1 MSPYWTVEQIQTIIE
16 MLGEGKP
23 IEEIAEK
30 LHRTVDAITLKA
42 KRLGIEIPEKC
53 RAKNRNIKVTKS
65 GATTTTRVETLP
77 AITPAKELI
86 TMEEMLKIL
95 MGALKLLQQPGI
107 SSLELKRCR
116 AVVSMARS
124 YLSMLKTYER
134 MADLEQWLVNTQ
146 AKILSLT
153 EDQLRHTEDPTEKA
167 RLQKQIAEM
176 KKFLEESAVKHGYKP
191 FEKKPSLIAPP

>member
-1 MSPYWTVEQIQTIIE
+1 MSPYWTFEQIQTFVE

-23 IEEIAEK
+23 VEEIAEK
-30 LHRTVDAITLKA
+30 LHRTVDAIILKA
-42 KRLGIEIPEKC
+42 KRLGMEIPEKC
-53 RAKNRNIKVTKS
+53 RAKNRKIKVTKI
-65 GATTTTRVETLP
+65 GATTTSMETLP

-86 TMEEMLKIL
+86 TMEEMLKVL
-95 MGALKLLQQPGI
+95 LGALELLQQPGI

-167 RLQKQIAEM
+167 RLLKEIAEM

>member
-1 MSPYWTVEQIQTIIE
+1 MSPHWTLEQKQTLIE
-16 MLGEGKP
+16 MLDGGKP

-30 LHRTVDAITLKA
+30 LHRTVDAIILKA
-42 KRLGIEIPEKC
+42 KRLGVDIPEKC
-53 RAKNRNIKVTKS
+53 RAKNRKIKVTKS
-65 GATTTTRVETLP
+65 GATTTTLLP
-77 AITPAKELI
+77 AIKPAQELL
-86 TMEEMLKIL
+86 TMEEMLKVL
-95 MGALKLLQQPGI
+95 LGALELLQQPGI

-153 EDQLRHTEDPTEKA
+153 ETQLKHTEDPTEKA
-167 RLQKQIAEM
+167 RLEKQITEM
-176 KKFLEESAVKHGYKP
+176 KKFLEESAAKHGYKP
-191 FEKKPSLIAPP
+191 FEKKPSLIAPS

>member
-1 MSPYWTVEQIQTIIE
+1 MSPYWTVEQKQTLIE
-16 MLGEGKP
+16 MLDEGRP
-23 IEEIAEK
+23 VEEIAEK
-30 LHRTVDAITLKA
+30 LRRTVDAIILKA
-42 KRLGIEIPEKC
+42 KRLGVDIPEKC
-53 RAKNRNIKVTKS
+53 RAKNRTIKVTKI
-65 GATTTTRVETLP
+65 GATTTRMETLP
-77 AITPAKELI
+77 GLTPAEELL
-86 TMEEMLKIL
+86 TMEEMLKVL

-153 EDQLRHTEDPTEKA
+153 EDQLRHAEDPAKKA
-167 RLQKQIAEM
+167 RLQKEIAQM

>member
-1 MSPYWTVEQIQTIIE
+1 MSPHWTVEQKQTLIE
-16 MLGEGKP
+16 MLDGGKP

-30 LHRTVDAITLKA
+30 LHRTVDAIILKA

-53 RAKNRNIKVTKS
+53 RAKNRKIKVTKI
-65 GATTTTRVETLP
+65 GATTTTPLP
-77 AITPAKELI
+77 AITPAEELI
-86 TMEEMLKIL
+86 TMEEMLKVL
-95 MGALKLLQQPGI
+95 LGALELLQQPGI

-167 RLQKQIAEM
+167 RLEKEIAEM

-191 FEKKPSLIAPP
+191 FEKKPSLIAPL

>member
-1 MSPYWTVEQIQTIIE
+1 MSPYWTDEQIQTLTE
-16 MLGEGKP
+16 MLGEGRP
-23 IEEIAEK
+23 VEEIAEK
-30 LHRTVDAITLKA
+30 LHRSIDAVVLKA

-53 RAKNRNIKVTKS
+53 RAKNRKIKVTKS
-65 GATTTTRVETLP
+65 GATTTTPLP
-77 AITPAKELI
+77 EIKAAEELL
-86 TMEEMLKIL
+86 TMEEMLKVL

-153 EDQLRHTEDPTEKA
+153 ETQLKHTEDPTEKA
-167 RLQKQIAEM
+167 RLEKQITEM
-176 KKFLEESAVKHGYKP
+176 KKFLEESAAKHGYKP
-191 FEKKPSLIAPP
+191 FEKKPSLIAPS